1 MNTKPTGT
9 IPFYRDIRKLAL
21 IAQGFFL
28 VGVALL
34 ALVLYTN
41 LMRALRQQGLD
52 TSFDFL
58 WRSAGFTISEG
69 PEFFP
74 EDTYLKAYG
83 VGVYNTVRVAL
94 LGVVFATLI
103 GVGIGI
109 ARLSRNFLVS
119 WLAALYVETLRNTP
133 LLVQLVFWYF
143 AVILKLPDV
152 QDAILVGPLIVSNR
166 GLNFP
171 WWLPTDG
178 APTFLLFLI
187 AGLVLGVILARRAR
201 VGPWWTGLVVF
212 ALVSAAGYR
221 LAGNP
226 LRYSL
231 PELGA
236 FRVTGGAS
244 LSPEFF
250 ALLVGLTVYTAAFIA
265 EIVRAGIQAVPR
277 GQWEAARALGL
288 KDRQTLAHVIM
299 PQALRVMIP
308 PLGNQYLN
316 LTKNS
321 SLAIAVGYPDLFNV
335 AGTMINQSGRSVQ
348 VILMIMVT
356 YLTLSLVFS
365 AGMNRL
371 NRRLSL
377 ETK

>member
-1 MNTKPTGT
+1 MKPTGT

-21 IAQGFFL
+21 VAQGFFL
-28 VGVALL
+28 AGVALL
-34 ALVLYTN
+34 ALVLFTN
-41 LMRALRQQGLD
+41 LMRGLRQQGLD

-58 WRSAGFTISEG
+58 WRSAGFTIAEG
-69 PEFFP
+69 PDFFP

-83 VGVYNTVRVAL
+83 VGLYNTVRAAL
-94 LGVVFATLI
+94 LGVVLATLI
-103 GVGIGI
+103 GVAIGL
-109 ARLSRNFLVS
+109 ARLSRNVLVS
-119 WLAALYVETLRNTP
+119 SLASLYVETLRNTP

-143 AVILKLPDV
+143 AAILKLPDI
-152 QDAILVGPLIVSNR
+152 QEAIHIGPLIVSNR

-171 WWLPTDG
+171 WWFPTES
-178 APTFLLFLI
+178 APAFLLSLI
-187 AGLVLGVILARRAR
+187 AGLILAVIWVRW
-201 VGPWWTGLVVF
+201 VQLGPRWTGVVVF
-212 ALVSAAGYR
+212 ALAGAVGYR

-226 LRYSL
+226 LQYSA

-236 FRVTGGAS
+236 FRASGGAS

-250 ALLVGLTVYTAAFIA
+250 ALLLGLTAYTAAFIA

-288 KDRQTLAHVIM
+288 RERQVLTHVIM

-348 VILMIMVT
+348 VIVMIMVT

-365 AGMNRL
+365 AGMNWL
-371 NRRLSL
+371 NRRMSL
-377 ETK
+377 GEK

>member
-1 MNTKPTGT
+1 MKKKPTGT
-9 IPFYRDIRKLAL
+9 IPFYRDTRKLAL
-21 IAQGFFL
+21 VAQGFFL
-28 VGVALL
+28 VGIALL
-34 ALVLYTN
+34 ALLLFTN

-58 WRSAGFTISEG
+58 SRSAGFTISEG

-83 VGVYNTVRVAL
+83 VGLYNTARAAL
-94 LGVVFATLI
+94 LGIVLATLI

-109 ARLSRNFLVS
+109 ARLSRNFLLS

-152 QDAILVGPLIVSNR
+152 QEAIHIGPLIVSNR
-166 GLNFP
+166 GLNFS
-171 WWLPTDG
+171 WWG
-178 APTFLLFLI
+178 
-187 AGLVLGVILARRAR
+187 
-201 VGPWWTGLVVF
+201 
-212 ALVSAAGYR
+212 S
-221 LAGNP
+221 
-226 LRYSL
+226 
-231 PELGA
+231 
-236 FRVTGGAS
+236 GAS

-250 ALLVGLTVYTAAFIA
+250 ALLLGLTVYTAAFIA

-277 GQWEAARALGL
+277 GQWEAARSLGL
-288 KDRQTLAHVIM
+288 SNRQMLTHVIM

-365 AGMNRL
+365 AGMNWL
-371 NRRLSL
+371 NRRMSV